1 MEIREEKPC
10 DAADI
15 GKLNRRAFGGEAEGR
30 LVDRLRAEGV
40 TIASLVAMVD
50 GKLAG
55 HILFS
60 EVVIETGPGSV
71 RATSLAPMAVCPE
84 LQRRGIG
91 SALVRRGLEICRN
104 NGYAIAIVV
113 GHTGYYPRFGFS
125 PEKAKALRSPFA
137 GPAFM
142 ALEFT
147 PGALEGIA
155 GTVIY
160 PPAFSIFD

>member
-1 MEIREEKPC
+1 MDIREEDPC
-10 DAADI
+10 DGADI
-15 GKLNRRAFGGEAEGR
+15 GNLNRRAFGGDAEGR
-30 LVDRLRAEGV
+30 LVDRLRVEGL
-40 TIASLVAMVD
+40 TITSLVAIVE

-60 EVVIETGPGSV
+60 EVVIETGAGSV
-71 RATSLAPMAVCPE
+71 RAASLAPMAVRPE

-104 NGYAIAIVV
+104 SGYSIAIVV

-125 PEKAKALRSPFA
+125 PEKARPLRSPFA

-142 ALEFT
+142 ALELT

-160 PPAFSIFD
+160 PPAFSMFD